1 MSCARSLLFVPSL
14 FKDEVR
20 GSDPIRATTVA
31 VVERTQQ
38 RRGRVAPDRVL
49 GEQVP
54 RDRGR
59 PRLGIDP
66 RPHSARLSLPYVR
79 VLVFPPSREWP
90 ELRAAAI
97 EAERIGFD
105 GILVPDHLTFGR
117 QWLEALT
124 TMAALAEATKTVELC
139 FGVISATFR
148 PPAVLARAIDTLDRI
163 SSGRLHAGLGAGVDE
178 AEHRVAGLPF
188 GSPGERLQ
196 ALERSILAI
205 RDLCEHRVP
214 IVIGASGDRA
224 LALVA
229 RYADEW
235 NCGTGMYLDRAADR
249 AKHLSTLSR
258 DRDTP
263 LRRSVNLPI
272 LMAPPQDSARARQ
285 YNLDIA
291 LLGDVD
297 TMVSRVREIRDLGFD
312 TVWLGGH
319 SAEAFERAAE
329 LLPHLKEL

>member
-1 MSCARSLLFVPSL
+1 M
-14 FKDEVR
+14 
-20 GSDPIRATTVA
+20 
-31 VVERTQQ
+31 
-38 RRGRVAPDRVL
+38 
-49 GEQVP
+49 
-54 RDRGR
+54 
-59 PRLGIDP
+59 
-66 RPHSARLSLPYVR
+66 R
-79 VLVFPPSREWP
+79 VLVSPPSREWP

-105 GILVPDHLTFGR
+105 GILVPDHLTMSGR
-117 QWLEALT
+117 RWLEALT
-124 TMAALAEATKTVELC
+124 TMAALAEATSTIQLC
-139 FGVISATFR
+139 FSVLSATFR

-163 SSGRLHAGLGAGVDE
+163 SSGRLHAGLGAGVD
-178 AEHRVAGLPF
+178 APEHLAAGLAF
-188 GSPGERLQ
+188 GTPGERLQ
-196 ALERSILAI
+196 ALERTILAI
-205 RDLCEHRVP
+205 RDICSPRIP

-235 NCGTGMYLDRAADR
+235 NCGAMYLDRIAGR
-249 AKHLSTLSR
+249 VKHLSALRR

-272 LMAPPQDSARARQ
+272 VLAPPPDSARARQ
-285 YNLDIA
+285 YNLDLA

-319 SAEAFERAAE
+319 SPEAFERAAE
-329 LLPHLKEL
+329 LLPRLKEL

>member
-1 MSCARSLLFVPSL
+1 M
-14 FKDEVR
+14 
-20 GSDPIRATTVA
+20 
-31 VVERTQQ
+31 
-38 RRGRVAPDRVL
+38 
-49 GEQVP
+49 
-54 RDRGR
+54 
-59 PRLGIDP
+59 
-66 RPHSARLSLPYVR
+66 R
-79 VLVFPPSREWP
+79 VLVFPPSREWS

-97 EAERIGFD
+97 EAEKVGFD
-105 GILVPDHLTFGR
+105 GILIPDHLTFGR
-117 QWLEALT
+117 PWLEALT

-178 AEHRVAGLPF
+178 AEHRKADLPF

-205 RDLCEHRVP
+205 RDLCEDRVP

-235 NCGTGMYLDRAADR
+235 NCGAMYLDRIAGR
-249 AKHLSTLSR
+249 VMHLSTLSR

-272 LMAPPQDSARARQ
+272 VMAQPVDSASARQ

-297 TMVSRVREIRDLGFD
+297 TMVRRVREIRDLGFD

-319 SAEAFERAAE
+319 RPEAFERAAE
-329 LLPHLKEL
+329 LLPRLKEL